1 MKFFYLCSIIFIF
14 SFPVAEQLYFEDFGD
29 LWANNINFELGWDNG
44 QSTNW
49 GVGSSYGPPQGG
61 GTPGYNYGPNL
72 TPPAA
77 IFDWSPRLSCGNY
90 PNNCNTPP
98 GDIDGCDPDYSYS
111 DTLYSPNISIGSNNE
126 VLVRFDFGL
135 KYWADCQTH
144 YNGMV
149 IAYFNGVDW
158 VDILV
163 YEIGIDAGFVSI
175 DRRTENFIAEIEEGN
190 EIQLRWIAYGT
201 DTYWIDGWVIDNLEI
216 LTLPKIDEVSISSDN
231 IDPATASS
239 GSEIF
244 LDFISE
250 SNLNADPVVQINKK
264 EASIINTGGANWRAT
279 YFVTEDDPDGPI
291 EFTIDFTDIDG
302 IDGITVKETYDES
315 VVIVD
320 NSPPPRF
327 DVGLVTSSGGNV
339 FSDIWNSTNTE
350 VNLEVNVPQD
360 SAISNFNFSNGNSL
374 LFDGIDDVV
383 EIDGNAN
390 YRFSDQFTIEAWI
403 RAKSQ
408 IPNNY
413 EGFLSYANATF
424 SDDGEPESGSG
435 FGFVFFATGWRFYL
449 STIDEIV
456 YGSDMPSASAPK
468 DQWTH
473 LAATYNGDIIKLYRN
488 GILVDS
494 KNTSGNV
501 RWSEIPPKLTIGSF
515 TKDGVT
521 KNFNGNIDEVRL
533 WNYPLAQT
541 TIKSNLF
548 NNYTGSD
555 SGLVG
560 YWKIDE
566 GSGTNI
572 DASDTVTNNS
582 GAINGASWDIGESP
596 IQFKTPLYDTG
607 VIIGSTFQLRGRIDD
622 NLFEPF
628 GDKDTI
634 TINDFNLGTK
644 IISASQ
650 DAFEAIES
658 FRHDSTAELSA
669 YLFDDAGNYSEGD
682 TSITNLFIDL
692 IANAPNPVSIT
703 SDNTFSYL
711 ATVNDMISINS
722 EFDEDV
728 EIPELMVQE
737 LNAPI
742 GEDLGSETFLNTYTF
757 TGSEPEG
764 TVDFTLL
771 LTDYLGNPGSH
782 SGTTDG
788 TSVIFD
794 KTPSVINSISIES
807 NNADIRWAK
816 VGDVVRM
823 EFESNETLYETQ
835 VSLSE
840 TILTLY
846 DDTDTE
852 YVGFDNCNNREI
864 ATSFYVEKI
873 MTLYDNEGKIPI
885 SIIHNDCAGN
895 DGTEMTETIIE
906 ESENMIFDGI
916 NDYVQLP
923 QGIVSDVSSF
933 TFMCWFKTDIN
944 NSWARLMDFGSG
956 TSINMFL
963 TPSYGG
969 SGIARFAIKKSGGG
983 EQQLTASSQLELN
996 QWYHIAVT
1004 IDSETDIGNLYI
1016 DGVLVTS
1023 NTITNTPMDLG
1034 NTTQNYFGKSQY
1046 NDPYF
1051 GGSIGDVMMWN
1062 RALNQDEININMNNV
1077 PDGAGLIGYWD
1088 LSFCNNGIVNDQSNN
1103 GNNGTTNIECTIS
1116 ENDEPYVIFDKTPPS
1131 DFTVGTVI
1139 STGGNQI
1146 ENVWNSTNEDLN
1158 VTVPVDSDTTLK
1170 NGWIQVWA
1178 KVGSNAYEE
1187 LGGISTINEVEIG
1200 EDKIIS
1206 FTAEQVEDITGFMED
1221 SIITI
1226 KAVMF
1231 DRPGN
1236 DKEGLSSN
1244 NELLIDQTPPSMQTA
1259 HIESDYSDSTLATV
1273 GNLITVT
1280 FSTDEI
1286 IQTPAIFIA
1295 LDEGEVMD
1303 LGSFNWSGSYTM
1315 TDAYSDGP
1323 ISFSVDS
1330 LVDVHGNPAS
1340 GFDGVTDG
1348 SEVIFDNTQPTLNP
1362 ISILS
1367 DNPINNDRA
1376 KVNDQIT
1383 ITFTG
1388 EESLMEQ
1395 SGTIVSQVAIITD
1408 LGGDTYKAEYQM
1420 QDSDLEGEIA
1430 FELLVTDLVGIVS
1443 EPIIETTNGSTVIF
1457 DRRNPELDFVH
1468 IESDNSNNTTIGVGG
1483 NNIILTFTADE
1494 SLTSDSVNVTIADT
1508 AASISESGGTYT
1520 ATALLTGNEPDGLIA
1535 FTIDFMDLAG
1545 NVGAQIV
1552 TTTDNSYVNHD
1563 VLPPEIL
1570 SVSIASNNA
1579 DSTRAKVGD
1588 SIFVSFSATE
1598 VLDNLSIIIGGNY
1611 ASHLNPSPAKYKGV
1625 YIMTENDTEGIIDFN
1640 IAYTDLGGESGPD
1653 ADTTTNQTQV
1663 LFDKTIPEFSLT
1675 RMLTNNI
1682 YGDSLAGI
1690 GTTDTLQFEISE
1702 PYKELTVTIAGN
1714 EKSPEQSDLRL
1725 TTYHTFTGEEEDGWV
1740 EFSIFMQDSSGNE
1753 SEFLTE
1759 TQNGSRVR
1767 FDGTLPELPYVNFYS
1782 NNSNDSTLCVPGDS
1796 LFLIYT
1802 VSETLRTG
1810 AISIA
1815 KNAPIDRDTT
1825 GGLYKAIYEMTGS
1838 ESEGFISF
1846 SIGFEDWVGNSG
1858 DTVRV
1863 TTNESSV
1870 LFDMTPPADF
1880 ELDTVYTSGGRVRLG
1895 YWNSTNESVKLKAP
1909 IPSDDETLIEGS
1921 FQPQVRFG
1929 DGSFTNLGP
1938 QIQVTGGLGIGFM
1951 ILNISRED
1959 FIAMDGYEENG
1970 NAMFTAIAIDKAGN
1984 STLGSSDNSI
1994 LHIDEIS
2001 PELTSLTINSN
2012 NSLNDA
2018 WAKVSDEVILDL
2030 TSNEGL
2036 DSLVGIMI
2044 MDTLLF
2050 TTSNSG
2056 TSWNGIKSMLPE
2068 DSEGPI
2074 PYYITFSDTAGNSGQ
2089 LVTETTDG
2097 SIVRF
2102 DKHAPEISN
2111 LLEGEGAED
2120 ITYYNNSDS
2129 LTFYWLQNDN
2139 YSGNRDAFIALGTD
2153 SLLTDII
2160 NWTSSGLENFSG
2172 LGDLSLANDSIY
2184 YGGVFVRDSAGN
2196 HSDTIWGDGIYIDTQ
2211 IPETGEINDGYW
2223 VLELDHVIDST
2234 QLQFIWKNFSDN
2246 TDIDYYELAIGT
2258 GEDTTNIMDWMRS
2271 DSSDSMTVT
2280 GLNLLRDT
2288 IYYSFIRGVD
2298 LANNISIPART
2309 DGVIFDNAIP
2319 AVNKMTP
2326 DHALDSA
2333 GYLSV
2338 LNNDTVFI
2346 KFNRPIYVYDLLLD
2360 SKIDS
2365 SISFSHN
2372 YADSLITII
2381 WDDTLASYDTI
2392 TVIIDSAVAYN
2403 TLWVRDTLHFYSQL
2417 WGDLNLDYD
2426 LTVEDILIFNRD
2438 WPDIDLSPFNDLPP
2452 HVRPEPDG
2460 VADLTDLSAF
2470 AKMWQWKYF
2479 SLEFDTSGLIRH
2491 PQSGLNISVKSDK
2504 VLLSIPS
2511 GANMAE
2517 ILVGYSNLD
2526 VTKFRLQKPSLT
2538 SLIFTATDTNNNI
2551 IQFSL
2556 ADSEILD
2563 TTLTLIIPN
2572 TEQQNFNSRIQYVFL
2587 DNNSAILLKGIS
2599 DYNIDIV
2606 PDKFFVYNNYPNPF
2620 NPITTIHYDLPEI
2633 TDIKIEIYDL
2643 LGKRIKSLSINKKE
2657 PGRHSFNWYGKNDY
2671 GNKVST
2677 GIYFLQ
2683 LTAGQETQVK
2693 KMLLLK

>member
-1 MKFFYLCSIIFIF
+1 MG
-14 SFPVAEQLYFEDFGD
+14 EQLYFEDFGD
-29 LWANNINFELGWDNG
+29 GVFPVGWDNR
-44 QSTNW
+44 QSANW
-49 GVGSSYGPPQGG
+49 GVGNSYQQLSDGSP
-61 GTPGYNYGPNL
+61 GPNL
-72 TPPAA
+72 SPPGA
-77 IFDWSPRLSCGNY
+77 IFNWSPRLSCGNY
-90 PNNCNTPP
+90 PNNCNNPP
-98 GDIDGCDPDYSYS
+98 SYYDGCDPDYAYS
-111 DTLYSPNISIGSNNE
+111 DTLYSPNISIGSNTE

-149 IAYFNGVDW
+149 IAYFNGLEW

-175 DRRTENFIAEIEEGN
+175 DRRTESFIAEIESGN
-190 EIQLRWIAYGT
+190 EVQIRWIAYGT

-216 LTLPKIDEVSISSDN
+216 LTLPTIDEVSISSDN

-250 SNLNADPVVQINKK
+250 SNLNADPVVQINRNQ
-264 EASIINTGGANWRAT
+264 ASVINTGGLSWRGT
-279 YFVTEDDPDGPI
+279 YFVTTDDPDGPI

-302 IDGITVKETYDES
+302 IDGITVKETDDES
-315 VVIVD
+315 VVVVD

-339 FSDIWNSTNTE
+339 FSNIWNSTNTE

-383 EIDGNAN
+383 EIDGNTN

-403 RAKSQ
+403 RTKSQ

-413 EGFLSYANATF
+413 EGFLSYATF
-424 SDDGEPESGSG
+424 NEDDESGSG

-449 STIDEIV
+449 STADEIV

-501 RWSEIPPKLTIGSF
+501 RWSEIPSKLTIGSF
-515 TKDGVT
+515 TKDGIT

-533 WNYPLAQT
+533 WNYPLSQT

-607 VIIGSTFQLRGRIDD
+607 VIVGSTFQLRGRIND

-644 IISASQ
+644 IVSAPQ
-650 DAFEAIES
+650 NAFEAIES
-658 FRHDSTAELSA
+658 FRHDSIAELSA

-682 TSITNLFIDL
+682 TSITNLFIDI
-692 IANAPNPVSIT
+692 IADAPNLVSIL

-711 ATVNDMISINS
+711 ATINDMISINS

-728 EIPELMVQE
+728 EIPELMVDE

-742 GEDLGSETFLNTYTF
+742 GEDLGSETFLNTYSF
-757 TGSEPEG
+757 TGIEPEG

-823 EFESNETLYETQ
+823 DFESNETLYETQ

-852 YVGFDNCNNREI
+852 YIGFDNCNNREV

-873 MTLYDNEGKIPI
+873 MTLNDNEGRIPI

-963 TPSYGG
+963 TPSHGG

-1062 RALNQDEININMNNV
+1062 RALNQDEININMDNA

-1131 DFTVGTVI
+1131 DFIVGTVI

-1178 KVGSNAYEE
+1178 KVGNNTYEE
-1187 LGGISTINEVEIG
+1187 LGEISTINALEIG
-1200 EDKIIS
+1200 NNKTIS
-1206 FTAEQVEDITGFMED
+1206 FTAEQVEAITGFMED

-1226 KAVMF
+1226 KAIMF

-1236 DKEGLSSN
+1236 EKEGLPSDN
-1244 NELLIDQTPPSMQTA
+1244 QLIIDQTPPSMQTA

-1295 LDEGEVMD
+1295 SDEGEVMD

-1330 LVDVHGNPAS
+1330 LVDIHGNPAS
-1340 GFDGVTDG
+1340 GFDGVTDD

-1362 ISILS
+1362 ISIFSNNL
-1367 DNPINNDRA
+1367 INTDRA

-1395 SGTIVSQVAIITD
+1395 SGTIVSQAAIITD

-1420 QDSDLEGEIA
+1420 QDSDPEGEIA

-1468 IESDNSNNTTIGVGG
+1468 IESDNSNNTTIGIGG

-1508 AASISESGGTYT
+1508 VASISESGGTYT
-1520 ATALLTGNEPDGLIA
+1520 ATTLLTGNEPDGLIA

-1545 NVGAQIV
+1545 NVGTQIV

-1588 SIFVSFSATE
+1588 SIFVSFSASE
-1598 VLDNLSIIIGGNY
+1598 VLDNLSIVIGGNNVN
-1611 ASHLNPSPAKYKGV
+1611 HLNPSPAKYKGF
-1625 YIMTENDTEGIIDFN
+1625 YLMTQNDLEGIIDFN

-1653 ADTTTNQTQV
+1653 ADTTTNNTQV

-1675 RMLTNNI
+1675 RMFTNNI

-1702 PYKELTVTIAGN
+1702 PYKELTVMISGN
-1714 EKSPEQSDLRL
+1714 QKIPEQSELRFK
-1725 TTYHTFTGEEEDGWV
+1725 TYHTFTGEEEDGWV
-1740 EFSIFMQDSSGNE
+1740 DFSIFMQDSAGNE
-1753 SEFLTE
+1753 SELLTE
-1759 TQNGSRVR
+1759 TQNNSKVR
-1767 FDGTLPELPYVNFYS
+1767 FDGTRPTLTYVNFYS
-1782 NNSNDSTLCVPGDS
+1782 NNINDSTLCIPGDS

-1810 AISIA
+1810 EISIA
-1815 KNAPIDRDTT
+1815 KNDPIDRDTT
-1825 GGLYKAIYEMTGS
+1825 DGFYTAAYKMIGT
-1838 ESEGFISF
+1838 ESEGFIPF

-1870 LFDMTPPADF
+1870 LFDMTPPEDF
-1880 ELDTVYTSGGRVRLG
+1880 ELDTVYTTGGHEVLG
-1895 YWNSTNESVKLKAP
+1895 YWNSTNDSVTLKVP
-1909 IPSDDETLIEGS
+1909 IPTDDETLIGGF

-1938 QIQVTGGLGIGFM
+1938 QIPINGGLGMGYI
-1951 ILNISRED
+1951 ILDISRDD
-1959 FIAMDGYEENG
+1959 FIAMDGYEENS
-1970 NAMFTAIAIDKAGN
+1970 NAQFTAIAIDKAGN
-1984 STLGSSDNSI
+1984 ITVGTSDNSI
-1994 LHIDEIS
+1994 LHIDEII
-2001 PELTSLTINSN
+2001 PELTTFTIKSN
-2012 NSLNDA
+2012 NSLNEQ
-2018 WAKVSDEVILDL
+2018 WAKVSDQVIFNL

-2044 MDTLLF
+2044 LDTLVF
-2050 TTSNSG
+2050 NDSNSG
-2056 TSWNGIKSMLPE
+2056 SSWDGMRYMSSDDP
-2068 DSEGPI
+2068 EGPI
-2074 PYYITFSDTAGNSGQ
+2074 PYYITFFDSAGNAGQ

-2097 SIVRF
+2097 SMVRF
-2102 DKHAPEISN
+2102 DKYSPEISN
-2111 LLEGEGAED
+2111 LLEGHDGED
-2120 ITYYNNSDS
+2120 IYYYNRSDS
-2129 LTFYWLQNDN
+2129 LTLYWSQNDN
-2139 YSGNRDAFIALGTD
+2139 YSGTRDAFIALGTNPL
-2153 SLLTDII
+2153 SSDII
-2160 NWTSSGLENFSG
+2160 HWTPLGLDNYAG
-2172 LGDLSLANDSIY
+2172 LGNLSLVNDSIY
-2184 YGGVFVRDSAGN
+2184 YGGVFIRDSAGN

-2211 IPETGEINDGYW
+2211 IPQTGEINDGYW

-2234 QLQFIWKNFSDN
+2234 QLQLLWKNFSDN
-2246 TDIDYYELAIGT
+2246 TEISYYEIAIGT
-2258 GEDTTNIMDWMRS
+2258 GEDSTNIMDWMRS

-2280 GLNLLRDT
+2280 GLNLVRDT
-2288 IYYSFIRGVD
+2288 IYYSFIRSID
-2298 LANNISIPART
+2298 LAGNMSIAART
-2309 DGVIFDNAIP
+2309 DGVIFDNAKP
-2319 AVNKMTP
+2319 EVNRMTP
-2326 DHALDSA
+2326 DPTLDSS
-2333 GYLSV
+2333 GYVSV
-2338 LNNDTVFI
+2338 LNNDTVLI
-2346 KFNRPIYVYDLLLD
+2346 KFNRPIYTYNLFLD
-2360 SKIDS
+2360 SKLDS
-2365 SISFSHN
+2365 NLSFSHN
-2372 YADSLITII
+2372 YSDSTITIF

-2392 TVIIDSAVAYN
+2392 TVVIDSAVAFN
-2403 TLWVRDTLHFYSQL
+2403 TMSVRDTLQFYSQL

-2426 LTVEDILIFNRD
+2426 LTVEDILIFNKN
-2438 WPDIDLSPFNDLPP
+2438 WPNIDIGPFNNSPP
-2452 HVRPEPDG
+2452 HVRPRPDG
-2460 VADLTDLSAF
+2460 LADLTDLSAF

-2479 SLEFDTSGLIRH
+2479 SLEFDTIDMIRNF
-2491 PQSGLNISVKSDK
+2491 QSDLNISAKGSK
-2504 VLLSIPS
+2504 VFLNIPKQV
-2511 GANMAE
+2511 NMAE
-2517 ILVGYSNLD
+2517 ILFGYSNLD
-2526 VTKFRLQKPSLT
+2526 VRDFRIKKSSESSFL
-2538 SLIFTATDTNNNI
+2538 FTAVDTKSNL

-2563 TTLTLIIPN
+2563 TVLTLIIPK
-2572 TEQQNFNSRIQYVFL
+2572 TEEKFFNSKIQYTFM
-2587 DNNSAILLKGIS
+2587 DNNGEIILKGVE

-2606 PDKFFVYNNYPNPF
+2606 PEQFFVYNNYPNPF
-2620 NPITTIHYDLPEI
+2620 NPITTIQYDLPDI
-2633 TDIKIEIYDL
+2633 RDIKIEIYNI
-2643 LGKRIKSLSINKKE
+2643 LGKRIKSLSIKKME
-2657 PGRHSFNWYGKNDY
+2657 PGHHSFNWYGKNDY
-2671 GNKVST
+2671 GHQVST

-2683 LTAGQETQVK
+2683 LTAGQETQVQ